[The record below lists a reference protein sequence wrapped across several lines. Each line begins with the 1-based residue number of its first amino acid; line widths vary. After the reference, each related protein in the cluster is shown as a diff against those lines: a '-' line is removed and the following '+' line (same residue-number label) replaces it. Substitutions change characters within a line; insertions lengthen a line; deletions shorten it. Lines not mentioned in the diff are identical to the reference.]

1 MKTLAHISDL
11 HFGTVI
17 PQIAEGLVEDLTRMQ
32 PSLVVI
38 SGDLTQR
45 ARGGQFRDARAF
57 LQRLPQPQLV
67 VPGNHDIPLY
77 DVARRFLAPLNR
89 YREYISRELNP
100 VFEDDELF
108 AVGLNTARSF
118 TWQNGRMSE
127 DQVAFLETTLR
138 RAKAEQMKVVVTHHP
153 FIPPPNGAGID
164 LVGRAALA
172 IPILAVGGVDLLLS
186 GHLHRGYAGDIRS
199 HYPLAQRSIIAIQ
212 AGTATSGR
220 TRNEPNAYNW
230 ITLTRERITISVR
243 SWSGRGFEPLQ
254 ETRFHPTA
262 EGWIAETVAPGAV

>member
-1 MKTLAHISDL
+1 MRTLAHISDL

-17 PQIAEGLVEDLTRMQ
+17 PEVAEGLVDDLTRLD
-32 PSLVVI
+32 PSLVII

-45 ARGGQFRDARAF
+45 ARRRQFKDARAF
-57 LQRLPQPQLV
+57 LERLPQPQLV

-89 YREYISRELNP
+89 YREYVSADLNP
-100 VFEDDELF
+100 VFEDEQLF

-127 DQVAFLETTLR
+127 EQVAFLETTLR
-138 RAKAEQMKVVVTHHP
+138 RAKPDQTKLVITHHP
-153 FIPPPNGAGID
+153 FLPPPNGAGID
-164 LVGRAALA
+164 LVGRAAQA
-172 IPILAVGGVDLLLS
+172 VPILAAGNVDLLLS

-199 HYPLAQRSIIAIQ
+199 HYPLARRSIIALQ

-230 ITLTRERITISVR
+230 ITLTRERIAIAVR
-243 SWSGRGFEPLQ
+243 AWSGRSFEPLQ
-254 ETRFHPTA
+254 ETSYHRTA
-262 EGWIAETVAPGAV
+262 QGWIAETVSPGAV